1 MFRGKPR
8 TIGELY
14 ENIMKKETRK
24 LETGRPTYHFYIT
37 PYLSYEN
44 PWTEVTDKNI
54 KQYKNLTAIGKFHDD
69 WDEYVCFQ
77 IDISKEKNNVQTN
90 DNKRKRQRSGVQ
102 HKT

>member
-24 LETGRPTYHFYIT
+24 FETGRDTLHFYIT
-37 PYLSYEN
+37 TDFYDCN
-44 PWTEVTDKNI
+44 WTEITEKNL
-54 KQYKNLTAIGKFHDD
+54 KQYAHFKAGRKFHDD

-77 IDISKEKNNVQTN
+77 IDISQKENKHVQKNS
-90 DNKRKRQRSGVQ
+90 DSRKRPRYGV
-102 HKT
+102 